1 MWYIYQGIIT
11 AVLSILAVN
20 LILNLRAL
28 HRLGKDDGELPQPLP
43 LISILIPARNE
54 ERNIAACVE
63 SLLKQDYPSFEIL
76 VLDDSSSDNTA
87 AIIESMAAGDP
98 RVRLLRGKPLA
109 DGWAG
114 KPFACTQLA
123 AAARGDWLLFTDA
136 DTVHAPNMLSSAL
149 AYSHSHKLSLLSGFP
164 MQRTV
169 SFSQRTVI
177 PVIYF
182 ILLSLLPLWW
192 LQGLSKPRPGFAFG
206 QFLFFK
212 ADDYRAMGGHE
223 VVRSRIVEDLWLG
236 LETVRRGKRQGA
248 VDLSQVVTCR
258 MYTGLG
264 ELYHGIN
271 KIFYS
276 MTSLSPL
283 LFTLA
288 IIVGAG
294 LFLTPFAL
302 VAGHFIPILPDWGWS
317 TVIALQVALILLM
330 QLLIDLRFNQSR
342 RYFILHPAGISFLVL
357 CCFRGVISRL
367 TGAGVEWKQ
376 RHYSHD
382 SRVK

>member
-11 AVLSILAVN
+11 AVLAILAVN
-20 LILNLRAL
+20 LILNLRSL
-28 HRLGKDDGELPQPLP
+28 HRLGKDDGEPPATLP

-63 SLLKQDYPSFEIL
+63 SLLKQDYPSYEIL
-76 VLDDSSSDNTA
+76 VLDDGSSDNTA
-87 AIIESMAAGDP
+87 AIIESLAATDS

-114 KPFACTQLA
+114 KPFACAQLA
-123 AAARGDWLLFTDA
+123 AAARGAWLLFTDA

-164 MQRTV
+164 MQRMV
-169 SFSQRTVI
+169 SFSQRVVI
-177 PVIYF
+177 PVIYS

-192 LQGLSKPRPGFAFG
+192 LQGLKKPKPGFAFG

-223 VVRSRIVEDLWLG
+223 VVKSRIVEDLWLG
-236 LETVRRGKRQGA
+236 LETVRRGKRQGV
-248 VDLSQVVTCR
+248 VDLSQVVACR

-264 ELYHGIN
+264 ELYHGLN

-276 MTSLSPL
+276 MTSMSPL
-283 LFTLA
+283 LFILA

-330 QLLIDLRFNQSR
+330 QLLIDLHFHQSR

-382 SRVK
+382 SSVK

>member
-11 AVLSILAVN
+11 AFVAFLAIN
-20 LILNLRAL
+20 LILNLRSL
-28 HRLGKDDGELPQPLP
+28 HRLGKDDGELPEKLP
-43 LISILIPARNE
+43 LISVLIPARNE
-54 ERNIAACVE
+54 ERNIADCVE
-63 SLLKQDYPSFEIL
+63 SLLKQDYPCYEIL
-76 VLDDSSSDNTA
+76 VLDDGSTDNTA
-87 AIIESMAAGDP
+87 AIVESMAAGDS
-98 RVRLLRGKPLA
+98 RVRLLRGKPLP

-123 AAARGDWLLFTDA
+123 AEARGDWLLFTDA

-149 AYSHSHKLSLLSGFP
+149 AYSHSHNLSLLSGFP

-169 SFSQRTVI
+169 SFSQRMVI

-182 ILLSLLPLWW
+182 LLLSLIPLWL
-192 LQGLSKPRPGFAFG
+192 LQRLKKPRPGFAFG
-206 QFLFFK
+206 QFLFFN

-236 LETVRRGKRQGA
+236 LEMARRGKRQGV
-248 VDLSQVVTCR
+248 VDLSQVVACR
-258 MYTGLG
+258 MYTGIG
-264 ELYHGIN
+264 ELYHGLN

-294 LFLTPFAL
+294 LFLTPFVL

-317 TVIALQVALILLM
+317 TVIALQVALTLLM
-330 QLLIDLRFNQSR
+330 RLLIDLHFNQSR
-342 RYFILHPAGISFLVL
+342 RYLLLHPAGISFLVL
-357 CCFRGVISRL
+357 CCFRGIISRI

-382 SRVK
+382 SSVK

>member
-11 AVLSILAVN
+11 AVLSILAIN
-20 LILNLRAL
+20 LILNLRSL
-28 HRLGKDDGELPQPLP
+28 HRLSKDDGEPPETLP

-54 ERNIAACVE
+54 ERNITACVE
-63 SLLKQDYPSFEIL
+63 SLLTQDYPSFEIL
-76 VLDDSSSDNTA
+76 VLDDDSSDNTA
-87 AIIESMAAGDP
+87 AIIESLAAADS
-98 RVRLLRGKPLA
+98 RVRLLRGKPLP

-114 KPFACTQLA
+114 KPFACAQLA
-123 AAARGDWLLFTDA
+123 ATARGDWLLFTDA
-136 DTVHAPNMLSSAL
+136 DTVHTPNMLSSTL

-169 SFSQRTVI
+169 SFSQRIVI
-177 PVIYF
+177 PVIYSL
-182 ILLSLLPLWW
+182 LLSLLPLWW
-192 LQGLSKPRPGFAFG
+192 LQGLKKPRPGFAFG

-223 VVRSRIVEDLWLG
+223 VVKSRIVEDLWLG
-236 LETVRRGKRQGA
+236 LETVRRGKRQGV

-258 MYTGLG
+258 MYTGLV
-264 ELYHGIN
+264 ELYHGLN

-283 LFTLA
+283 LFTLV

-317 TVIALQVALILLM
+317 TVIAMQVALILLM
-330 QLLIDLRFNQSR
+330 QLLIDLHFQQSR

-367 TGAGVEWKQ
+367 TGAGVEWKE

-382 SRVK
+382 STVK

>member
-11 AVLSILAVN
+11 AFLAIFAIN
-20 LILNLRAL
+20 LILNLRSL
-28 HRLGKDDGELPQPLP
+28 HRLGKDDGEPPETLP

-54 ERNIAACVE
+54 ERNIATCVE
-63 SLLKQDYPSFEIL
+63 SLLKQDYPSYEIL
-76 VLDDSSSDNTA
+76 VLDDNSSDSTA
-87 AIIESMAAGDP
+87 AIIESMAARDS

-109 DGWAG
+109 AGWAG
-114 KPFACTQLA
+114 KPFACAQLA
-123 AAARGDWLLFTDA
+123 AAAGGDWLLFTDA

-164 MQRTV
+164 MQGTV
-169 SFSQRTVI
+169 SLSQRVVI
-177 PVIYF
+177 PLIYF
-182 ILLSLLPLWW
+182 FVLSFLPLWL
-192 LQGLSKPRPGFAFG
+192 LQRLKKPKPGFSFG

-223 VVRSRIVEDLWLG
+223 AVRSRIVEDLWLG
-236 LETVRRGKRQGA
+236 LEIARRGKRQGV
-248 VDLSQVVTCR
+248 VDLTQVVACR

-264 ELYHGIN
+264 ELYNGLN

-283 LFTLA
+283 IFVLA
-288 IIVGAG
+288 IIVVAG
-294 LFLTPFAL
+294 LFLTPFIL

-330 QLLIDLRFNQSR
+330 RLLIDLRFHQSR
-342 RYFILHPAGISFLVL
+342 RYLISHPAGISFLVL
-357 CCFRGVISRL
+357 CGFRGAISRI

-382 SRVK
+382 STVK